1 MDAKQTFEDL
11 THRLQQ
17 FFKDAHS
24 TQALVALSGG
34 IDSALVV
41 ALAVEALGADQVRV
55 VLLPSPFSSSHSVD
69 DSVAMASKLNL
80 HYDIVAIDDLYEV
93 AMCKLRAIL
102 PASDLG
108 LASENI
114 QSRLRCALTMG
125 VSNATGAL
133 MLNTSNRSEILVGY
147 GTLYGD
153 TSGAVG
159 VIASLYKGEVYELSR
174 YINSVRG
181 EVIPQNI
188 IDKAPSAELRDGQLD
203 SESLPDYE
211 ILDAILR
218 RLVDQGQ
225 SPETIARDYPAAT
238 VERVVMLN
246 RASAFK
252 RLQLPPAL

>member
-1 MDAKQTFEDL
+1 
-11 THRLQQ
+11 
-17 FFKDAHS
+17 
-24 TQALVALSGG
+24 
-34 IDSALVV
+34 
-41 ALAVEALGADQVRV
+41 
-55 VLLPSPFSSSHSVD
+55 
-69 DSVAMASKLNL
+69 
-80 HYDIVAIDDLYEV
+80 
-93 AMCKLRAIL
+93 
-102 PASDLG
+102 
-108 LASENI
+108 
-114 QSRLRCALTMG
+114 
-125 VSNATGAL
+125 
-133 MLNTSNRSEILVGY
+133 
-147 GTLYGD
+147 GD